1 MEIKKENVQSIQEG
15 IYCADLKDRHVDKE
29 ISTHSYNL
37 KVVQVKDDSTG
48 KMYVKRSISCD
59 GILEYEDRLSFEQ
72 WEYSLQ
78 HPDLF
83 RLMELFSMGL
93 IGINSKERSGN
104 ECIWNLQGELESL
117 TEWGILKKI
126 PRNKLKQ
133 EFSSH

>member
-1 MEIKKENVQSIQEG
+1 MEIEKGNTQSAQED
-15 IYCADLKDRHVDKE
+15 IYCTDLKDIHIDKE
-29 ISTHSYNL
+29 ISVHSYNL
-37 KVVQVKDDSTG
+37 RVAQVKDDSTG

-83 RLMELFSMGL
+83 RLMELFSMGF
-93 IGINSKERSGN
+93 IGINSKERSGD

-117 TEWGILKKI
+117 TERGTLKKI
-126 PRNKLKQ
+126 PLNKLKQ